1 MSREISIAISAKD
14 NFTQAVTTMR
24 NANQAF
30 NKDLEGL
37 SGKLNSLNKTKT
49 TLQIDADKAKREL
62 KEAQK
67 AFAAMNDE
75 AADDTKLREA
85 MENYDNV
92 RRNLKLVADEARNTE
107 KAIAS
112 FSDSQSRAE
121 NRVGGNT
128 IAGTNALSKLAG
140 AGLGKM
146 MGDAI
151 SGAADAAVSSAFG
164 NELGSAISTTLSGA
178 MSGAAMGS
186 VAGPLG
192 TVIGGAV
199 GLAAGGITAATQAF
213 EKRDDAFRAE
223 VQSSISDVLSDRQS
237 RISSGTVIAETRE
250 KDLESFKT
258 LLEDDTMAADDFQ
271 QSLIEIGR
279 TPPFSYEMARALTTD
294 MLGLGKGAQ
303 EALDRVNGLADA
315 AASLNWSE
323 SDVST
328 IASYLETM
336 ELSGTVTQMNL
347 RTLAKKGLNAY
358 EAVAR
363 EFGIA
368 EDQVADKIKNMDAG
382 RVSDAIMKYMADEFS
397 GTASGLEGTFYG
409 KKGIL
414 ESYQEDLNA
423 AYGEGFISKR
433 AEGYDAEIASLSG
446 ESGERA
452 KEANS
457 LMGEYYASLE
467 NQKEQY
473 ARDARDLVMGVTDS
487 SDIFTEEA
495 AEQFGEM
502 RSQFADAAAEEDAA
516 KMGEILARAQILAQN
531 EYTAG
536 PGAQAEIDSQMSL
549 IDAVRSDEALNAK
562 YWNTAYLFGEK
573 YSEGLAKAIRDNN
586 PFEPSQYLE
595 GHIETGP
602 TLGDT
607 KWVEGAANDS
617 GHIISGATLGD
628 ATWTSGNAYGLSYVP
643 RDDYLA
649 RLHEGE
655 RVLTAAEA
663 RAYREGGAGIT
674 LTGNNFTVREEADI
688 YKIAQALF
696 EELRRAQMVS

>member
-1 MSREISIAISAKD
+1 MARDISIAISAKD

-24 NANQAF
+24 NANQSF

-37 SGKLNSLNKTKT
+37 SNKLNALSKTKT

-92 RRNLKLVADEARNTE
+92 RRNLKLVADEARDTE
-107 KAIAS
+107 KALAS
-112 FSDSQSRAE
+112 FSDAQSRAE
-121 NRVGGNT
+121 NRVGGSTVAGSNT
-128 IAGTNALSKLAG
+128 LSKLAG

-151 SGAADAAVSSAFG
+151 SGAADAAISSAFG
-164 NELGSAISTTLSGA
+164 GTAGSAISTTLSGA
-178 MSGAAMGS
+178 MTGAAMGS

-199 GLAAGGITAATQAF
+199 GLAAGGITAATQVF
-213 EKRDDAFRAE
+213 EKHDDAFRAE
-223 VQSSISDVLSDRQS
+223 VQSSAEGVLADRQN
-237 RISSGTVIAETRE
+237 RISSGTVTAATRE

-258 LLEDDTMAADDFQ
+258 LLKDDIMAADDFQ

-279 TPPFSYEMARALTTD
+279 TPPFSYDMARALTTD
-294 MLGLGKGAQ
+294 MLGLGKSAE
-303 EALDRVNGLADA
+303 EALNRVNGLADA

-336 ELSGTVTQMNL
+336 EISGTVTQMNL

-358 EAVAR
+358 EAVAK

-368 EDQVADKIKNMDAG
+368 EDQVADKIKNLDAG
-382 RVSDAIMKYMADEFS
+382 RVADAIMKYMSSEFS
-397 GTASGLEGTFYG
+397 GTASGLEGTYYG
-409 KKGIL
+409 KSGIL
-414 ESYQEDLNA
+414 ESYQEDLDA
-423 AYGEGFISKR
+423 AYGEGYTSMRK
-433 AEGYDAEIASLSG
+433 EGYDAEISSLSG
-446 ESGERA
+446 EGGERA
-452 KEANS
+452 KEANR
-457 LMGEYYASLE
+457 LMGIYYASLE
-467 NQKEQY
+467 NKKDQY
-473 ARDARDLVMGVTDS
+473 ARDARDFVMGIIDS
-487 SDIFTEEA
+487 SDIFTPEA
-495 AEQFGEM
+495 KERLDEM
-502 RSQFADAAAEEDAA
+502 RKEYQDASEEENGAV
-516 KMGEILARAQILAQN
+516 MGSILDRARILAQN

-536 PGAQAEIDSQMSL
+536 DDAQAEIDRQESL
-549 IDAVRSDEALNAK
+549 IDAVRADKALNEK
-562 YWNTAYLFGEK
+562 YWNTAYLFGEI
-573 YSEGLAKAIRDNN
+573 YSEGLSKAIWDNN
-586 PFEPSQYLE
+586 PYEPSQYLE

-602 TLGDT
+602 TLGDA
-607 KWVEGAANDS
+607 KWVEGS
-617 GHIISGATLGD
+617 GSRAPLRTDYKVPG
-628 ATWTSGNAYGLSYVP
+628 SAYGLPYVP

-663 RAYREGGAGIT
+663 RAYREGGAGV
-674 LTGNNFTVREEADI
+674 TVQMNGATIREEADV

-696 EELRRAQMVS
+696 AELRRAQMIS